1 MAFLTLARKKTAEPA
16 IADDETYVADA
27 AVPAKRRERH
37 YFAEHLLA
45 EGLVSDDA
53 IQAAL
58 LEQKV
63 TKERIGA
70 ILVRNGFLSQDKL
83 IPAILAFRAERIAT
97 EKVSSSRIP
106 VEILERKSIIV
117 AAETEDTVY
126 VGSLSDE
133 VEVANIV
140 AEYYPKKEIKFV
152 AFLPENLP
160 EFLDRMRRTNDFN
173 EIGADEEVRADEML
187 DRLLHNALQRGA
199 SDVHIEPR
207 GRSYS
212 VFFRL
217 LGQRHLI
224 HEGTLDEYNTIA
236 AQLKDRS
243 RMDLA
248 ERRVGQDGGFQLELP
263 GRFIDLRVA
272 TVATVE
278 GEQVII
284 RVLDPER
291 VNPKLD
297 KLGITRIN
305 HWKDSITLQNGLC
318 LVCGATGSGKT
329 TTLNASVRELDRFG
343 KKIYTIEDPTEYR
356 IPFVGQVSVNPQVGL
371 DFARGIRNF
380 MRADP
385 DVIVLGEV
393 RDVETA
399 RNAVKAADTGHLV
412 LATLHTGS
420 IVSSLSRLRDLDVD
434 PHELRFIL
442 RSVLVQ
448 TLVRTTCKTC
458 SGAGH
463 YEGSVCRDCS
473 GTGYSART
481 VVSECVSFED
491 PKQVDEVI
499 RMTAVDADV
508 RGPMPWPEMIEDA
521 VDLMISGRT
530 SIDELRRVFGT
541 LADDRTKKRGLD
553 PESFRSLKA
562 RFNP

>member
-1 MAFLTLARKKTAEPA
+1 MGFLNLRKDKVDAEPVGDLEFA
-16 IADDETYVADA
+16 DGNIAV
-27 AVPAKRRERH
+27 AKRRERH
-37 YFAEHLLA
+37 YFAEYLL
-45 EGLVSDDA
+45 EQKLVTNEA
-53 IQAAL
+53 VHAAL

-83 IPAILAFRAERIAT
+83 IPAILDFKAERIAT
-97 EKVSSSRIP
+97 ERVSISRIP
-106 VEILERKSIIV
+106 VDVLERKSVII
-117 AAETEDTVY
+117 AAETEDTIY
-126 VGSLSDE
+126 VGTLSDE
-133 VEVANIV
+133 DELGYLV
-140 AEYYPKKEIKFV
+140 AEYYPEKTVQFV

-160 EFLDRMRRTNDFN
+160 EFLDRMRRTNVLGD
-173 EIGADEEVRADEML
+173 IDGTDDIRPDEML
-187 DRLLHNALQRGA
+187 DRLLNNALQRGA

-212 VFFRL
+212 VFYRVLGERL
-217 LGQRHLI
+217 LV

-248 ERRVGQDGGFQLELP
+248 ERRIGQDGGFQLEQA
-263 GRFIDLRVA
+263 GRFIDMRVA

-284 RVLDPER
+284 RILDPER

-297 KLGITRIN
+297 NLGITRLT
-305 HWKDSITLQNGLC
+305 HWRRGISLQNGLC
-318 LVCGATGSGKT
+318 LVCGPTGSGKT

-399 RNAVKAADTGHLV
+399 RNTVKAADTGHLV

-420 IVSSLSRLRDLDVD
+420 IISSLSRLRDLEVD

-448 TLVRTTCKTC
+448 TLVRVICTGCGGSGQVDHSTCRAC
-458 SGAGH
+458 SG
-463 YEGSVCRDCS
+463 S
-473 GTGYSART
+473 GYSART
-481 VVSECVSFED
+481 VVSECVSFTD
-491 PKQVDEVI
+491 PHEVDRVI
-499 RMTAVDADV
+499 AMTAAGSQVA
-508 RGPMPWPEMIEDA
+508 GPMPWPEMIDDA
-521 VDLMISGRT
+521 IGVMETGRT
-530 SIDELRRVFGT
+530 SIDELRRVFGG
-541 LADDRTKKRGLD
+541 LADERVLAKGLD
-553 PESFRSLKA
+553 PNDFLLRPSAS
-562 RFNP
+562 